1 MVRVNL
7 EACLASSPRGPFAV
21 PHLASISCLSLY
33 STWASYMEPGK
44 LSTEGTTIKSN
55 LLYEEGLILPCF
67 PVVMQHITLA
77 INALSSMLEAAGAFC
92 SSVPPP
98 AHRHA
103 WEHIAHV
110 EQDKLLSLYTVPGP
124 LLAV

>member
-1 MVRVNL
+1 
-7 EACLASSPRGPFAV
+7 
-21 PHLASISCLSLY
+21 
-33 STWASYMEPGK
+33 MEPGK